1 MRIVA
6 GKLKGLQLLGFDAEN
21 IRPTT
26 DRVRENIFNK
36 IQFIVPEAVVLDLF
50 GGTGAV
56 SLEFISRGADRV
68 ITCDNNKNSIDLIN
82 KNFSKAKLKANL
94 IQGDYEDI
102 LKNFKDMQFDI
113 IFLDPPFIEGYGE
126 RAIELIYEYNLLK
139 SDGLIIY
146 EHLID
151 KSYMLNEHFEIVDKR
166 KYGTIGVSSIK
177 RK

>member
-166 KYGTIGVSSIK
+166 KYGTIGVSFIK

>member
-36 IQFIVPEAVVLDLF
+36 IQFIVPDAVVLDLF

-56 SLEFISRGADRV
+56 SLEFISRGASRV

-82 KNFSKAKLKANL
+82 KNFSKAKIVPEL

-102 LKNFKDMQFDI
+102 LNKFHDVQFDI
-113 IFLDPPFIEGYGE
+113 IFLDPPFIEFYGE
-126 RAIELIYEYNLLK
+126 RAIELIYQKNLLK
-139 SDGLIIY
+139 DNGLIIY

-151 KSYMLNEHFEIVDKR
+151 KSYMLDEHFEIVDKR
-166 KYGTIGVSSIK
+166 KYGTIGVSFIK
-177 RK
+177 KK

>member
-82 KNFSKAKLKANL
+82 KNFSKAKLKADL

-166 KYGTIGVSSIK
+166 KYGTIGVSFIK

>member
-102 LKNFKDMQFDI
+102 LKNFKDIQFDI

-151 KSYMLNEHFEIVDKR
+151 KSYILNEHFEIVDKR
-166 KYGTIGVSSIK
+166 KYGTIGVSFIK